1 MIGGIHFKHVKIA
14 LCSRRAMIGYVLIEL
29 WTFFSWY
36 VMEYKLFG
44 VWGVSKG
51 VEKQVLT

>member
-1 MIGGIHFKHVKIA
+1 MDFACKIYKI
-14 LCSRRAMIGYVLIEL
+14 CSRRAMIGYVLIEL